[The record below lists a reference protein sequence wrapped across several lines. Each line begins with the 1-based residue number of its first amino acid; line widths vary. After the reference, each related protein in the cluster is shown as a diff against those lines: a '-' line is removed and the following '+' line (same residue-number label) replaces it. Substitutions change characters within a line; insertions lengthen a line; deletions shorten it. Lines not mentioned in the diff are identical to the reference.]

1 MESISIIGGGIAGL
15 ALAACLDP
23 DRFEVTVTEKRPEL
37 PVVGT
42 VLAMWPNA
50 QRALETVGI
59 LDDVRRCSPAI
70 SSGAL
75 RDAAGTPWVSFDDE
89 NVVGVSRIDL
99 LRLLDAAVP
108 DSVRRITK
116 RVDTVPS
123 GAELPSGPEL
133 VVGADGVHS
142 AVRRSVWG
150 PHTGARLTPYLA
162 VRGVVPVPVNPDH
175 VGEYWGRG
183 DLFGI
188 GPIAT
193 GTLWF
198 AGYRSGLGPT
208 GIDVASTLEE
218 VRLRFA
224 GHGPAIR
231 QVLAGATPE
240 LSLAQRIWRTP
251 LLRSYVRGN
260 AVLIGDA
267 AHAMTPNLGRGAC
280 ESLVDA
286 VTLAGLLNTRPRAEA
301 LRTYDRS
308 RRLRTQGMSLASS
321 AVGRVALAEAA
332 QPLRDR
338 LLAVAGRRKARAAV
352 VSGSS
357 R

>member
-15 ALAACLDP
+15 ALAACLDAN
-23 DRFEVTVTEKRPEL
+23 RFEVTVIEKRPEL

-42 VLAMWPNA
+42 VLAMWPSA

-59 LDDVRRCSPAI
+59 LEDVRRCSPAVR
-70 SSGAL
+70 SGAL
-75 RDAAGTPWVSFDDE
+75 RNAAGAPWISIDGADAVA
-89 NVVGVSRIDL
+89 VSRVDL

-108 DSVRRITK
+108 DSVRRITR

-123 GAELPSGPEL
+123 GADL

-142 AVRRSVWG
+142 AVRQSVWG
-150 PHTGARLTPYLA
+150 AQTGARLTPYLA

-198 AGYRSGLGPT
+198 ASYRSGLGPT

-218 VRLRFA
+218 VRRHFS
-224 GHGPAIR
+224 GHGPVIR

-240 LSLAQRIWRTP
+240 LSLAQRIWTTP

-260 AVLIGDA
+260 TVLIGDA

-286 VTLAGLLNTRPRAEA
+286 VTLAGLLNSRPRAEA

-308 RRLRTQGMSLASS
+308 RRLRTQGIRLASS
-321 AVGRVALAEAA
+321 AMGRVALAETA

-338 LLAVAGRRKARAAV
+338 LLDLARRRQARTAVG
-352 VSGSS
+352 SGSG

>member
-1 MESISIIGGGIAGL
+1 MPMESISIIGGGIAGL
-15 ALAACLDP
+15 ALAACLDH
-23 DRFEVTVTEKRPEL
+23 DRFDVTVTEKRPEL

-59 LDDVRRCSPAI
+59 LDDVRALSPLL

-75 RDAAGTPWVSFDDE
+75 RNAAGAPWVRFDDE
-89 NVVGVSRIDL
+89 NVVAVSRVDL

-108 DSVRRITK
+108 HSVRRITR
-116 RVDTVPS
+116 RVDTV
-123 GAELPSGPEL
+123 PSGPEL

-150 PHTGARLTPYLA
+150 AQTGARLTPYLA

-198 AGYRSGLGPT
+198 ASYRSGLGPT
-208 GIDVASTLEE
+208 GIDVAATLEE
-218 VRLRFA
+218 VRRHFS

-240 LSLAQRIWRTP
+240 LALAQRIWTTP

-260 AVLIGDA
+260 TVLIGDA
-267 AHAMTPNLGRGAC
+267 AHAMMPNLGRGAC

-286 VTLAGLLNTRPRAEA
+286 VTLAGLLNTRPREEA

-338 LLAVAGRRKARAAV
+338 LLSLAGRRTSRAAV
-352 VSGSS
+352 GSGST